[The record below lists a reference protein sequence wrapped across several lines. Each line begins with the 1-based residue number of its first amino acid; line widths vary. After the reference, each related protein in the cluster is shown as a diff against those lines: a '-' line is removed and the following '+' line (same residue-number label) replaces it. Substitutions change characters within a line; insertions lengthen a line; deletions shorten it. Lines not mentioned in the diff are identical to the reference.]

1 MENDEVRKTVRDA
14 YAKVARSNKVNIET
28 EEKKS
33 SCCGSSSSGKIESS
47 SCCGSSSSDKIESS
61 SCCGSSPRDISK
73 SIGYSLD
80 EMNLV
85 PEGSNLGLGCG
96 NPTAIAGLKE
106 GDVVLDLGSGAGFDC
121 FLASRKVGD
130 TGKVIGVDMTPDMID
145 LARKNAKINNYTN
158 VEFRLGE
165 IENIPAADNSVD
177 LVMSNCVI
185 NLSPEKQKVF
195 DEAYRVLKPD
205 GRITISDLVLLKPL
219 PKSIKNSKA
228 ALASCVAGA
237 VLKDKYLEYIMKAG
251 FKEIEIVE
259 ETSTKTGEIEQ
270 IASIVP
276 ENDSL
281 FSEHLENIN
290 ELVQSITVVGVKK

>member
-14 YAKVARSNKVNIET
+14 YAKVARSNKVNVEK
-28 EEKKS
+28 EEKQS
-33 SCCGSSSSGKIESS
+33 SCCDP
-47 SCCGSSSSDKIESS
+47 SSSDTSESS
-61 SCCGSSPRDISK
+61 TCCGSSPRDISK
-73 SIGYSLD
+73 NIGYSLD

-85 PEGSNLGLGCG
+85 PEESNLGLGCG
-96 NPTAIAGLKE
+96 NPTAIAGLKA
-106 GDVVLDLGSGAGFDC
+106 GDTVLDLGSGAGFDC
-121 FLASRKVGD
+121 FLASRKVGE

-219 PKSIKNSKA
+219 PKSIKNSKT
-228 ALASCVAGA
+228 ALVGCVAGA
-237 VLKDKYLEYIMKAG
+237 VLKDKYLEYIMNAG

-259 ETSTKTGEIEQ
+259 ETSTPTEEIEQ
-270 IASIVP
+270 IAGTVP
-276 ENDSL
+276 EDDPLLSEDS
-281 FSEHLENIN
+281 EKIN
-290 ELVQSITVVGVKK
+290 TLIQSITVVGVKK

>member
-14 YAKVARSNKVNIET
+14 YAKVARSNKVTIEK

-33 SCCGSSSSGKIESS
+33 SCCGPSSSGTS
-47 SCCGSSSSDKIESS
+47 ESS

-85 PEGSNLGLGCG
+85 PEESNLGLGCG

-121 FLASRKVGD
+121 FLASRKVGE

-145 LARKNAKINNYTN
+145 LARKNAQLNNYSN

-185 NLSPEKQKVF
+185 NLSPEKQRVF

-219 PKSIKNSKA
+219 PKSIKNSKK
-228 ALASCVAGA
+228 ALVGCVAGA
-237 VLKDKYLEYIMKAG
+237 VLKDKYLEYIMNAG
-251 FKEIEIVE
+251 FKEIEILE
-259 ETSTKTGEIEQ
+259 ETSTPTEDIEQ
-270 IASIVP
+270 IVSTVP
-276 ENDSL
+276 EDDPL
-281 FSEHLENIN
+281 FSEDLDNIKS
-290 ELVQSITVVGVKK
+290 LIQSITVVGVKK

>member
-33 SCCGSSSSGKIESS
+33 SCCGSSSS
-47 SCCGSSSSDKIESS
+47 DKIESS
-61 SCCGSSPRDISK
+61 SCCGSSPIDISK

-96 NPTAIAGLKE
+96 NPTAIAGLEE

-237 VLKDKYLEYIMKAG
+237 VLKDKYLEYIMNAG

-259 ETSTKTGEIEQ
+259 ETSTQTEEIEQ
-270 IASIVP
+270 IASTVQEDDP
-276 ENDSL
+276 S

>member
-14 YAKVARSNKVNIET
+14 YAKVARSKKVNVEK
-28 EEKKS
+28 EEKES
-33 SCCGSSSSGKIESS
+33 SCCGPSLSDTSESS
-47 SCCGSSSSDKIESS
+47 SCRSS
-61 SCCGSSPRDISK
+61 SCSSSPRDISK

-80 EMNLV
+80 EMKLV

-96 NPTAIAGLKE
+96 NPTAIAGLEE

-121 FLASRKVGD
+121 FLASRKVGE

-158 VEFRLGE
+158 VDFRLGE
-165 IENIPAADNSVD
+165 IENLPAADNSVD

-219 PKSIKNSKA
+219 PESIKNSKA
-228 ALASCVAGA
+228 ALAGCVAGA
-237 VLKDKYLEYIMKAG
+237 VLKDKYLEYISNAG

-259 ETSTKTGEIEQ
+259 ETSSPTEEIEQ

-276 ENDSL
+276 EDDPL
-281 FSEHLENIN
+281 LSEDLEKIN
-290 ELVQSITVVGVKK
+290 TLVQSITVVGVKK

>member
-1 MENDEVRKTVRDA
+1 MEYNEARKTVRDA
-14 YAKVARSNKVNIET
+14 YAKVARSNKVNIEK

-33 SCCGSSSSGKIESS
+33 SCCGPSSSGTS
-47 SCCGSSSSDKIESS
+47 ESS

-73 SIGYSLD
+73 SIGYSSD

-85 PEGSNLGLGCG
+85 PEESNLGLGCG

-121 FLASRKVGD
+121 FLASRKVGE

-145 LARKNAKINNYTN
+145 LARKNAQMNNYTN

-195 DEAYRVLKPD
+195 DEAYRVLKPN

-219 PKSIKNSKA
+219 PESIKNSKT
-228 ALASCVAGA
+228 ALVGCVAGA
-237 VLKDKYLEYIMKAG
+237 VLKDKYLEYIMNAG
-251 FKEIEIVE
+251 FKEIEILE
-259 ETSTKTGEIEQ
+259 ETSTPTEDIEQ
-270 IASIVP
+270 IVSTVP
-276 ENDSL
+276 EDDPL
-281 FSEHLENIN
+281 FSEDLDNIKS
-290 ELVQSITVVGVKK
+290 LIQSITVVGVKK

>member
-33 SCCGSSSSGKIESS
+33 SCCGSSSS
-47 SCCGSSSSDKIESS
+47 DKIESS
-61 SCCGSSPRDISK
+61 SCCGSSTRDISK

-96 NPTAIAGLKE
+96 NPTAIAGLEE

-165 IENIPAADNSVD
+165 IENIPAADNSVN

-228 ALASCVAGA
+228 ALAGCVAGA
-237 VLKDKYLEYIMKAG
+237 VLKDKYLEYIMNAG

-259 ETSTKTGEIEQ
+259 ETSTQTEEIEQ
-270 IASIVP
+270 IASTVQEDDP
-276 ENDSL
+276 S